1 MITKSYNINMTTK
14 GLIILL
20 TCIGVFLIGVI
31 FFVLTGI
38 FHVKKGHAIIIEKV
52 KMYHGTYQE
61 GWYWFWPFLYQR
73 VGYYNLN
80 PTKNITL
87 KNGRHAE
94 IKYRIFDLKLYHY
107 SKITVEAFIN
117 KITLEQVVVNLEFL
131 KSNLKQIGVELITI
145 RPID

>member
-1 MITKSYNINMTTK
+1 MTTK

-20 TCIGVFLIGVI
+20 TCIGVALIGII
-31 FFVLTGI
+31 FFILTGI

-52 KMYHGTYQE
+52 KSYYGTYE
-61 GWYWFWPFLYQR
+61 SGWYWFWPFLYQR

-80 PTKNITL
+80 PIKTITL
-87 KNGRHAE
+87 RNGRRAE
-94 IKYRIFDLKLYHY
+94 IKYHIFDVKLYHY

-131 KSNLKQIGVELITI
+131 KSNLKQIGVELTSIK
-145 RPID
+145 PID